1 MTVRLDSQAPVT
13 SPRWGAFVI
22 VCMTYLSVT
31 VGEQVLSPV
40 LPGASDDLG
49 FSESR
54 AGIAFGLLAGTIAVG
69 NLVGGALLGRLGPK
83 RLMIVALSATTVGS
97 VVAAIAPS
105 FNVLLVSQI
114 LLGAGAGLYFPAG
127 LRAVPLVSGSGRRG
141 FAMGLYGVAFSA
153 GLTVAAL
160 LGTLGS
166 RLGWQT
172 AFVAS
177 AVLGAGGVIGTLF
190 LRVDAERTRTPFR
203 FPRQAVVG
211 LPTFI
216 GAIGSICQY
225 GAVPY
230 LTIFAVT
237 EWDLSAAAAAS
248 LLAVGRVIS
257 ILAKIVSGA
266 GMDRV
271 GPIVSAR
278 RIGALLT
285 ITGLAWVTLAPNIV
299 TYATAAL
306 FAGTVSSLFPIA
318 NVVAVDQF
326 GAHGPSLGVYRSTQI
341 GVGAL
346 VGALVGVIGAVIGM
360 RFTLAVAVGCP
371 VLLVLLRDRHLREGE
386 LVLTPP
392 SAS

>member
-1 MTVRLDSQAPVT
+1 MT

-22 VCMTYLSVT
+22 VCLTYLGVT

-40 LPGASDDLG
+40 LPGAAEDLG

-54 AGIAFGLLAGTIAVG
+54 AGIAFGLLAGAIAVG
-69 NLVGGALLGRLGPK
+69 NLVGGAVLGRIGPK
-83 RLMIVALSATTVGS
+83 RLMIVALTAATLGS
-97 VVAAIAPS
+97 VAAALAPS
-105 FNVLLVSQI
+105 FELLVFAQL

-127 LRAVPLVSGSGRRG
+127 LRAVPLVAGSGRRG

-160 LGTLGS
+160 LGTMGAH
-166 RLGWQT
+166 LGWQS

-177 AVLGAGGVIGTLF
+177 AVLGVVCLVGTIF
-190 LRVDAERTRTPFR
+190 LQLDADRVRTPFR

-225 GAVPY
+225 GAIPY

-237 EWDLSAAAAAS
+237 EWGLDAGAAAA
-248 LLAVGRVIS
+248 LLAVGRIIS

-271 GPIVSAR
+271 GPIISAR
-278 RIGALLT
+278 RIGVLLT
-285 ITGLAWVTLAPNIV
+285 ATGLAWVALPGNPI
-299 TYATAAL
+299 TYAAAAL

-318 NVVAVDQF
+318 NLVAVDQF

-346 VGALVGVIGAVIGM
+346 VGALVGVIGGVVGL
-360 RFTLAVAVGCP
+360 RFTLAIAVACP
-371 VLLVLLRDRHLREGE
+371 AALVLLREHHLRPRN
-386 LVLTPP
+386 LMLTPP
-392 SAS
+392 N